1 MNDIPFIVTAA
12 WLSDHSVQ
20 NNVKILDASSHLP
33 TTGRDAQAE
42 FIAQRIAGAGR
53 FDINLIADT
62 SAPLPH
68 TLPSSKA
75 FASHMQSLG
84 LNDED
89 HIIVYCASTHLS
101 AARAWWMLRL
111 FGHAKV
117 SVLNGGLKSWIAN
130 GGATDSGAKT
140 SVTAGNFSIRSAVGA
155 NAIKLSR
162 LRALVTDGIAG
173 QIADARSAGRFAGTE
188 PEPRAGL
195 RAGHIPGSSNVPISS
210 LLNDGALKEKE
221 EIAAA
226 FAAGGI
232 DISRPVITSCGSG
245 VTACGLALALA
256 ILGNEKTFVYD
267 GSWSEWGASD
277 APIETDQHPSHQHG
291 AQSSIIIGHC
301 RSVESLPHSP
311 GASKQ
316 LVSGPRLIYH
326 QSAH

>member
-1 MNDIPFIVTAA
+1 MTDIPFIVTAA
-12 WLSDHSVQ
+12 WLRDHSGQ
-20 NNVKILDASSHLP
+20 NKIKILDASSHLP

-62 SAPLPH
+62 SSPLPH
-68 TLPSSKA
+68 TLPSSDV
-75 FASHMQSLG
+75 FAAHMQALG

-89 HIIVYCASTHLS
+89 HIIVYCDSAHLS

-111 FGHAKV
+111 FGHANV
-117 SVLNGGLKSWIAN
+117 SVLNGGLKSWIAI
-130 GGATDSGAKT
+130 GGATDSGAET
-140 SVTAGNFSIRSAVGA
+140 PVAAGKFTIRSAVGA
-155 NAIKLSR
+155 NAINLAS
-162 LRALVTDGIAG
+162 LQALVTNGVSG

-210 LLNDGALKEKE
+210 LLNNGALKDKE
-221 EIAAA
+221 DLAAA

-277 APIETDQHPSHQHG
+277 APIE
-291 AQSSIIIGHC
+291 IG
-301 RSVESLPHSP
+301 P
-311 GASKQ
+311 AS
-316 LVSGPRLIYH
+316 
-326 QSAH
+326 

>member
-1 MNDIPFIVTAA
+1 MTDIPFIVTAA
-12 WLSDHSVQ
+12 WLRDHSGQ
-20 NNVKILDASSHLP
+20 NNIKILDASSHLP

-62 SAPLPH
+62 SSPLPH
-68 TLPSSKA
+68 TLPSSDV
-75 FASHMQSLG
+75 FAAHMQALG

-89 HIIVYCASTHLS
+89 HIIVYCDSAHLS

-111 FGHAKV
+111 FGHSKV
-117 SVLNGGLKSWIAN
+117 SVLNGGLKSWITI
-130 GGATDSGAKT
+130 GGATDSGAET
-140 SVTAGNFSIRSAVGA
+140 PVAAGKFTIRSAVGA
-155 NAIKLSR
+155 NAINLAS
-162 LRALVTDGIAG
+162 LQALVTDGIAG

-210 LLNDGALKEKE
+210 LLNNGALKDKDDL
-221 EIAAA
+221 AAA

-277 APIETDQHPSHQHG
+277 APIETGP
-291 AQSSIIIGHC
+291 
-301 RSVESLPHSP
+301 
-311 GASKQ
+311 AS
-316 LVSGPRLIYH
+316 
-326 QSAH
+326 

>member
-1 MNDIPFIVTAA
+1 MTDIPFIVTAA
-12 WLSDHSVQ
+12 WLRDHSGQ
-20 NNVKILDASSHLP
+20 NNIKILDASSHLP
-33 TTGRDAQAE
+33 ATGRDAQAE
-42 FIAQRIAGAGR
+42 FIAKRIAGAGR

-62 SAPLPH
+62 SSPLPH
-68 TLPSSKA
+68 TLPSSDV
-75 FASHMQSLG
+75 FAAHMQALG

-89 HIIVYCASTHLS
+89 HIIVYCDSAHLS

-117 SVLNGGLKSWIAN
+117 SVLNGGLKSWIAI
-130 GGATDSGAKT
+130 GGATDSGAET
-140 SVTAGNFSIRSAVGA
+140 PVAAGKFTIRSAVGA
-155 NAIKLSR
+155 NAINLAS
-162 LRALVTDGIAG
+162 LQALVTDGIAG
-173 QIADARSAGRFAGTE
+173 QIADARSAGRFAGIE

-210 LLNDGALKEKE
+210 LLNNGALKDKDDL
-221 EIAAA
+221 AAA

-277 APIETDQHPSHQHG
+277 APIETGP
-291 AQSSIIIGHC
+291 
-301 RSVESLPHSP
+301 
-311 GASKQ
+311 AS
-316 LVSGPRLIYH
+316 
-326 QSAH
+326 

>member
-1 MNDIPFIVTAA
+1 MTDIPFIVTAA
-12 WLSDHSVQ
+12 WLRDHSGQ
-20 NNVKILDASSHLP
+20 NNIKILDASSHLP
-33 TTGRDAQAE
+33 ATGRDAQAE
-42 FIAQRIAGAGR
+42 FIAKRIAGAGR

-62 SAPLPH
+62 SSPLPH
-68 TLPSSKA
+68 TLPSSDV
-75 FASHMQSLG
+75 FAAHMQALG

-89 HIIVYCASTHLS
+89 HIIVYCDSAHLS

-111 FGHAKV
+111 FGHANV
-117 SVLNGGLKSWIAN
+117 SVLNGGLKSWIAI
-130 GGATDSGAKT
+130 GGTTDSGAET
-140 SVTAGNFSIRSAVGA
+140 PVAAGKFTIRSAVGA
-155 NAIKLSR
+155 NAINLAS
-162 LRALVTDGIAG
+162 LQALVTDGIAG

-210 LLNDGALKEKE
+210 LLNNGALKDKDDL
-221 EIAAA
+221 AAA

-277 APIETDQHPSHQHG
+277 APIETGP
-291 AQSSIIIGHC
+291 
-301 RSVESLPHSP
+301 
-311 GASKQ
+311 AS
-316 LVSGPRLIYH
+316 
-326 QSAH
+326 

>member
-1 MNDIPFIVTAA
+1 MTDIPFLVSAA
-12 WLSDHSVQ
+12 WLLDHSGQ
-20 NNVKILDASSHLP
+20 NDIKILDASSHLP

-68 TLPSSKA
+68 TLPSSEV
-75 FASHMQSLG
+75 FASHMQALG

-89 HIIVYCASTHLS
+89 HIIVYCDSTHLS

-117 SVLNGGLKSWIAN
+117 SVLNGGLKSWILI
-130 GGATDSGAKT
+130 GGTTDSGAET
-140 SVTAGNFSIRSAVGA
+140 PVAAGQFTIRPAVGA
-155 NAIKLSR
+155 NAISHASLQS
-162 LRALVTDGIAG
+162 LVTDGIAG

-188 PEPRAGL
+188 LEPRAGL
-195 RAGHIPGSSNVPISS
+195 RAGHIPGSSNVPISG
-210 LLNDGALKEKE
+210 LLQDGALKDNDDL
-221 EIAAA
+221 AAA

-232 DISRPVITSCGSG
+232 DTSRPVITSCGSG

-277 APIETDQHPSHQHG
+277 APIET
-291 AQSSIIIGHC
+291 
-301 RSVESLPHSP
+301 
-311 GASKQ
+311 
-316 LVSGPRLIYH
+316 GPT
-326 QSAH
+326 S

>member
-1 MNDIPFIVTAA
+1 MTDIPFIVTAA
-12 WLSDHSVQ
+12 WLRDHSGQ
-20 NNVKILDASSHLP
+20 NNIKILDASSHLP
-33 TTGRDAQAE
+33 TTGRDAQDE

-62 SAPLPH
+62 SSPLPH
-68 TLPSSKA
+68 TLPSSDV
-75 FASHMQSLG
+75 FAAHMQALG

-89 HIIVYCASTHLS
+89 HIIVYCDSAHLS

-117 SVLNGGLKSWIAN
+117 SVLNGGLKSWIAI
-130 GGATDSGAKT
+130 GGATNSGAET
-140 SVTAGNFSIRSAVGA
+140 PVAAGKFTIRSAVGA
-155 NAIKLSR
+155 NAINLAS
-162 LRALVTDGIAG
+162 LQALVTDGIAG

-210 LLNDGALKEKE
+210 LLNNGALKDKDDL
-221 EIAAA
+221 AAA

-232 DISRPVITSCGSG
+232 DISRPVITTCGSG

-277 APIETDQHPSHQHG
+277 APIETGP
-291 AQSSIIIGHC
+291 
-301 RSVESLPHSP
+301 
-311 GASKQ
+311 AS
-316 LVSGPRLIYH
+316 
-326 QSAH
+326 

>member
-1 MNDIPFIVTAA
+1 MTDIPFIVTAA
-12 WLSDHSVQ
+12 WLRDHSGQ
-20 NNVKILDASSHLP
+20 NNIKILDASSHLP

-42 FIAQRIAGAGR
+42 FITQRIAGAGR

-62 SAPLPH
+62 SSPLPH
-68 TLPSSKA
+68 TLPSSDV
-75 FASHMQSLG
+75 FAAHMQALG

-89 HIIVYCASTHLS
+89 HIIVYCDSAHLS

-117 SVLNGGLKSWIAN
+117 SVLNGGLKSWIAI
-130 GGATDSGAKT
+130 GGATNSGAET
-140 SVTAGNFSIRSAVGA
+140 PVAAGKFTIRSAVGA
-155 NAIKLSR
+155 NAINLAS
-162 LRALVTDGIAG
+162 LQTLVTDGIAG

-210 LLNDGALKEKE
+210 LLNNGALKDKE
-221 EIAAA
+221 DLAAA

-277 APIETDQHPSHQHG
+277 APIETGP
-291 AQSSIIIGHC
+291 
-301 RSVESLPHSP
+301 
-311 GASKQ
+311 AS
-316 LVSGPRLIYH
+316 
-326 QSAH
+326 